1 MSSLALL
8 MIPGTLFV
16 LALLLF
22 LSQWAETRVVSSQ
35 ALILKVVNGR
45 RTSPEVTERL
55 VAEEV
60 ERILQRG
67 V

>member
-1 MSSLALL
+1 MSSFALL
-8 MIPGTLFV
+8 MIPGTLFL

-22 LSQWAETRVVSSQ
+22 LSQWAETRVVSSR

>member
-8 MIPGTLFV
+8 MIPGTLFL

-22 LSQWAETRVVSSQ
+22 LSQWAETRVVSSR